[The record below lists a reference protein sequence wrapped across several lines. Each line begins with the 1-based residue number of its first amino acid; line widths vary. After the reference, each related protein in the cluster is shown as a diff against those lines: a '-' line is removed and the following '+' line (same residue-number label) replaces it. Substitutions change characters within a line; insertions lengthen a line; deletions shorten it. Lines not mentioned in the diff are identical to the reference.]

1 MESNSYSRQ
10 VKITRLLPFMNRKFF
25 ELFFEKN
32 KIRVSD
38 IKIENENNLPSKIS
52 QLFRRLCNFIFRK

>member
-1 MESNSYSRQ
+1 MEPDLHSRQ
-10 VKITRLLPFMNRKFF
+10 VKITRLLPFMNKKFF

-52 QLFRRLCNFIFRK
+52 QSFHRLRIFIFCK